1 MDECPRHCLGGE
13 GRTGAALQAPLAI
26 VHGEASCLLLHGE
39 ASDSAPPA
47 ALPGALPVA
56 LGPAALGPAA
66 EEDGAAGA
74 AGREA
79 GEGAMA
85 CAFSFSGSRPSP
97 CFSSSSSDSDRSI
110 STSSPSRKARS
121 DASSGSSRML
131 SSCSSRLGPRC
142 EAAGAAAGAA
152 AASATGAAAAG
163 GAARGAA
170 RGAVAAAGG
179 AAGGAARGAARGAV
193 SERALER
200 ARLDGAPCS
209 SSLRL
214 ASFWSSKRGM
224 WQAGRAAPASCVRKI
239 PRRRRGG
246 SSATQSPFCRTARAP
261 LPKRCH
267 SRGL

>member
-110 STSSPSRKARS
+110 TSSPSRKARS

-163 GAARGAA
+163 
-170 RGAVAAAGG
+170 
-179 AAGGAARGAARGAV
+179 GAARGAV

>member
-170 RGAVAAAGG
+170 RGAV
-179 AAGGAARGAARGAV
+179 